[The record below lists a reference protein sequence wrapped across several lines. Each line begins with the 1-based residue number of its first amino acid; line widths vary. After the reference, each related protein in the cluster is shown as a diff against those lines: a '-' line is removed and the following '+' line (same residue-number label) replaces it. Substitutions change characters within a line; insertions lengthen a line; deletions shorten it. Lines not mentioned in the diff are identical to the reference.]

1 MMMNLDFVASGNVTA
16 SLGENKVASNT
27 YSAHVVILV
36 LSCYLSN
43 RIITVSLFVVFLQNM

>member
-1 MMMNLDFVASGNVTA
+1 MMMNLDFVTCANVTA

-36 LSCYLSN
+36 LSSYLSN